1 MLIHAMLAMQHK
13 FQNAGIAMAKM
24 ADAIRTYGRNKY
36 VLPARN
42 QKLRRFS
49 IRAGD
54 VVRELKLYGRV
65 PAVCSA
71 LGRSVF
77 LKQNGLKLVESTG
90 PSSGQSTTVTYTYEF
105 VDSSGPAAPS
115 TDAWTELRGSLRHV
129 FAELGGGE
137 AYLRG
142 ERESFYADKENS

>member
-1 MLIHAMLAMQHK
+1 
-13 FQNAGIAMAKM
+13 MAKT
-24 ADAIRTYGRNKY
+24 ADNIRAYGRKRY
-36 VLPARN
+36 VMPAR
-42 QKLRRFS
+42 RRQVEKFS

-54 VVRELKLYGRV
+54 VVRELKLLGRV

-71 LGRSVF
+71 LKSRAF
-77 LKQNGLKLVESTG
+77 LEQNRLRIVERTG

-105 VDSSGPAAPS
+105 VDALDSSQANSDP
-115 TDAWTELRGSLRHV
+115 WTELRGALRNV

-142 ERESFYADKENS
+142 EQESFYADEENS

>member
-1 MLIHAMLAMQHK
+1 ME
-13 FQNAGIAMAKM
+13 GIAMART
-24 ADAIRTYGRNKY
+24 ADNIRAYGRERY
-36 VLPARN
+36 VVPARKR
-42 QKLRRFS
+42 QLDKFS

-54 VVRELKLYGRV
+54 VVRDLKLLGRV

-71 LGRSVF
+71 LKSRAF
-77 LKQNGLKLVESTG
+77 LEQNRLRIVERTG

-105 VDSSGPAAPS
+105 VDALDSSQADSDP
-115 TDAWTELRGSLRHV
+115 WTELRGALKNV
-129 FAELGGGE
+129 FAGFGGGE

>member
-1 MLIHAMLAMQHK
+1 MP
-13 FQNAGIAMAKM
+13 KM
-24 ADAIRTYGRNKY
+24 ADEIRTYSRTKY
-36 VLPARN
+36 VVPARN

-54 VVRELKLYGRV
+54 VVRDLKLYGRV

-77 LKQNGLKLVESTG
+77 LKQNGLRLVESTG

-105 VDSSGPAAPS
+105 LVS
-115 TDAWTELRGSLRHV
+115 TDSATSSQDAWRELRGSLKRV
-129 FAELGGGE
+129 FAELGEGE

-142 ERESFYADKENS
+142 ERENFYADKENS